1 MLEEIKKVLE
11 EELFVEEE
19 IRLDSNLKDDLHI
32 DSVAAV
38 ELSLQLEEKYNI
50 NITEQELVKL
60 ITIKDVIEL
69 LKSKGVSDDTNK
81 ES

>member
-19 IRLDSNLKDDLHI
+19 ITMDSILKDDLHI

-38 ELSLQLEEKYNI
+38 ELSLQLEERYNI
-50 NITEQELVKL
+50 EITEQELAKL
-60 ITIKDVIEL
+60 VNIGDVIEL
-69 LKSKGVSDDTNK
+69 LNSKGVSDN
-81 ES
+81 ESSES

>member
-1 MLEEIKKVLE
+1 MLEEIKRVLE

-19 IRLDSNLKDDLHI
+19 ISMDSILKDDLHI

-38 ELSLQLEEKYNI
+38 ELSIQLEERYDI
-50 NITEQELVKL
+50 DITEQELVKL
-60 ITIKDVIEL
+60 VTIGDVIEL
-69 LKSKGVSDDTNK
+69 LKSKGVSDNEFS

>member
-1 MLEEIKKVLE
+1 MLEEIKNVLQ

-19 IRLDSNLKDDLHI
+19 ITPTSILKDDLHL

-38 ELSLQLEEKYNI
+38 ELSLQLEEKYDI

-60 ITIKDVIEL
+60 VTIQDVMNL
-69 LKSKGVSDDTNK
+69 LETKGVGNNEDSKN
-81 ES
+81 

>member
-19 IRLDSNLKDDLHI
+19 ITLDSNLKDDLHI

-38 ELSLQLEEKYNI
+38 ELSLQLEAKYDI

-60 ITIKDVIEL
+60 VTIKDVIKL
-69 LKSKGVSDDTNK
+69 LEAKGVNK
-81 ES
+81 

>member
-19 IRLDSNLKDDLHI
+19 IRVDSNLKDDLHI